1 MAENILQQFGTQLF
15 SNSCRVMSDLYEYHD
30 YLAYGVIKNDKI
42 TGFCKIVW
50 GIEFSSVYLPL
61 SHIIIGIADEEYQTN
76 KDLETKVP
84 TIKYG
89 VDFRYRN
96 DKIEHT
102 YLYPDTENIL
112 LIERNNEEK
121 ITFVGENKDGTRHGF
136 GVEITYSDTK
146 DTLLYGI
153 WDAGI
158 LKYQYKDKNWVEVK

>member
-30 YLAYGVIKNDKI
+30 YITYGVIKDDKI

-89 VDFRYRN
+89 VDFRCRYGE
-96 DKIEHT
+96 IECADVM
-102 YLYPDTENIL
+102 PDSEKFL
-112 LIERNNEEK
+112 LITRDEEER
-121 ITFVGENKDGTRHGF
+121 ITFVGEYSDGVRNGF
-136 GVEITYSDTK
+136 GVEITYTDTK

-153 WDAGI
+153 WDVGV
-158 LKYQYKDKNWVEVK
+158 LKYQYKDKNWVEV

>member
-89 VDFRYRN
+89 VDFRCRYGE
-96 DKIEHT
+96 IECADVM
-102 YLYPDTENIL
+102 PDSEKFL
-112 LIERNNEEK
+112 LITRDEEER
-121 ITFVGENKDGTRHGF
+121 ITFVGEYSDGVRNGF
-136 GVEITYSDTK
+136 GVEITYTDTK

-153 WDAGI
+153 WQNGT
-158 LKYQYKDKNWVEVK
+158 LKYQYKDKNWVEV

>member
-50 GIEFSSVYLPL
+50 SIEFSSVYLPL

-89 VDFRYRN
+89 VDFRCRYGE
-96 DKIEHT
+96 IECADVM
-102 YLYPDTENIL
+102 PDSEKFL
-112 LIERNNEEK
+112 LITRDEEER
-121 ITFVGENKDGTRHGF
+121 ITFVGEDSDGVRNGF
-136 GVEITYSDTK
+136 GVEITYDDSNYDM
-146 DTLLYGI
+146 LYGI
-153 WDAGI
+153 WDAGV
-158 LKYQYKDKNWVEVK
+158 LKYQYKDKNWVEV